1 MIFVRVVIVDDERL
15 AIMRLQ
21 HILKGIE
28 EVEVV
33 GTYTN
38 VSELLNDFPRLQP
51 DAAFLDIDM
60 PGMNGLELAA
70 NLQGMELDTEIVFIT
85 AYDQYALDAFRV
97 NALDYLLKPVDE
109 VALRDTIRRI
119 LKRKRR
125 APMRKKETHAR
136 IQCFGQY
143 IVSRLNDGSP
153 VDFPTAKTEELLAYF
168 LIHRDTSLSKWSICE
183 SLWPE
188 HEPQKAEQNLH
199 TTVFRMKKTL
209 LDNGIHIQLSSKK
222 GFYHFQLLES
232 CDYVRFEELRRGGSA
247 QIDRYPAD
255 AEEVLRQYKG
265 ALFGWKDYAWCE
277 ADKER
282 ANQSFR
288 DMSKTLARLYMKR
301 GEYRQAQDFLQFF
314 LSIVPYDEEGHE
326 MMLRI
331 FMHRQ
336 DRTSFS
342 MHFNKMKEVFQQ
354 EMGMEPPAFMEQ
366 MYVEMMGKS

>member
-1 MIFVRVVIVDDERL
+1 MRVVIVDDERL

-21 HILKGIE
+21 HILEGIE

-33 GTYTN
+33 ATYTN
-38 VSELLNDFPRLQP
+38 YSELLNDFPRLQP

-109 VALRDTIRRI
+109 IALRNTIHRI
-119 LKRKRR
+119 FKRKER
-125 APMRKKETHAR
+125 APAKKKESTAR
-136 IQCFGQY
+136 IQCFGHY
-143 IVSRLNDGSP
+143 IVSRLSDGSP
-153 VDFPTAKTEELLAYF
+153 VDFPTAKAEELLAYF

-209 LDNGIHIQLSSKK
+209 LDNGIQIQLSSKK

-232 CDYVRFEELRRGGSA
+232 CDYVRFEELRREGPT
-247 QIDRYPAD
+247 QIDRYPAE

-265 ALFGWKDYAWCE
+265 PLFGWKDYAWCE

-282 ANQSFR
+282 ANQGFR

-301 GEYRQAQDFLQFF
+301 GEYRQVQDFLQFF

-331 FMHRQ
+331 YMHRK

-354 EMGMEPPAFMEQ
+354 EMGMDPPAFMEQ
-366 MYVEMMGKS
+366 MYVEMMNDA